1 MCTPV
6 RCVCTGHL
14 HLHITRRYTRSHT
27 KPQLFFILFVR
38 TRLWTLFTRT
48 FHFLEKNHV
57 RRCTEPLAR
66 VPSCH
71 RNGCKYKCFEVQYCH
86 RKKIH
91 FIHQFFSWT
100 RKKTWLQSTSTTI
113 KTNNHQQ
120 RSLLCLFGRFTGGCC
135 YIFTHDMLRESNS

>member
-1 MCTPV
+1 MHSCTLRVYRSSAFTYYEKVHEIPHQTTIILYF
-6 RCVCTGHL
+6 VCEDTTL
-14 HLHITRRYTRSHT
+14 DPIIETCS
-27 KPQLFFILFVR
+27 
-38 TRLWTLFTRT
+38 LWK
-48 FHFLEKNHV
+48 KNHV
-57 RRCTEPLAR
+57 RRCTEPLAP
-66 VPSCH
+66 VLSCH